1 MNTSQQNRIFTQLP
15 KEDAH
20 RLFEALDAALEED
33 GHAVSVFE
41 TFEDSGVFEVSVY
54 VDAEETD
61 AVIAQI
67 AKTAKAANLET
78 KIVTEELQDEDWVAK
93 SLEGLKP
100 VRVDRFV
107 VHGSHDRDMIGGT
120 ETGIEI
126 EAGQAFGTGHHGT
139 TAGCLD
145 MMARLFR
152 RRVPN
157 IVLDVGTGSAV
168 LAIAAAKRWK
178 VPVIATDIDPVAT
191 KVARHNAALNGVGGL
206 VHCLTTGGLTHNVVR
221 GNGPYPVIVANIL
234 AKPLMKLAP
243 QFAENLTNGGD
254 VILSGILAQQRFKVL
269 AAFRQQGLY
278 HQKTI
283 WREGWV
289 TLHLR
294 ANSPN

>member
-1 MNTSQQNRIFTQLP
+1 MHTLQQNRIFTQLP

-20 RLFEALDAALEED
+20 RLFEALDTALEED

-54 VDAEETD
+54 VDAEGPDFVSNQIMDIASASGLEADIVCET
-61 AVIAQI
+61 
-67 AKTAKAANLET
+67 LP
-78 KIVTEELQDEDWVAK
+78 DEDWVAK

-107 VHGSHDRDMIGGT
+107 VHGSHDRDLVKATDIGV
-120 ETGIEI
+120 EI

-152 RRVPN
+152 CRVPN
-157 IVLDVGTGSAV
+157 LMLDVGTGSAV

-178 VPVIATDIDPVAT
+178 VPVIATDIDAVAT
-191 KVARHNAALNGVGGL
+191 KVAKQNAALNGVSGMVHCHTAGGL
-206 VHCLTTGGLTHNVVR
+206 SHDVIR
-221 GNGPYPVIVANIL
+221 GNGPFPMIVANIL

-243 QFAENLTNGGD
+243 QFAENLSRGGD
-254 VILSGILAQQRFKVL
+254 IILSGILAEQRNKVL
-269 AAFRQQGLY
+269 AAFRIQGLH

-289 TLHLR
+289 TLHLS
-294 ANSPN
+294 AKSPS